1 MKKINIL
8 VIVLAVLLVLA
19 VGYIGYERYSVWKQ
33 QKDFGQFQAGAN
45 YGAQQAVAYL
55 YQQVITCQAVPI
67 TDYTNNQTINVIA
80 VECLQNK

>member
-1 MKKINIL
+1 MKKINTL
-8 VIVLAVLLVLA
+8 VIVLVVLLVLS
-19 VGYIGYERYSVWKQ
+19 VGYIVYGQYSSWKQ
-33 QKDFGQFQAGAN
+33 EKDFGNFQAGAN